1 MYFSNRVCISPVKA
15 TRLFGFE
22 AVRLLLQALLGF
34 LYLQVPLWRHTP
46 LCSPWALFYLDL
58 LCPPADTTAA
68 SGTRLANMLNPLT
81 SKVKSYSFSSWSGKV
96 KSRSPVVSLRKS
108 KHTVNRR
115 SHYWS
120 WLRYRTELLVQGV
133 QGLLL
138 IQDLR
143 SFPQYPATTG
153 VTLKARILL
162 CYRLSRVCHQG
173 WFGS

>member
-1 MYFSNRVCISPVKA
+1 MTLTGSP
-15 TRLFGFE
+15 G
-22 AVRLLLQALLGF
+22 
-34 LYLQVPLWRHTP
+34 VPLSPGSPLAPHSPLLPLGPLLPGSPLSPCRNHSCLRHT
-46 LCSPWALFYLDL
+46 S
-58 LCPPADTTAA
+58 
-68 SGTRLANMLNPLT
+68 ANMLNLLK

-115 SHYWS
+115 SQYWS

-133 QGLLL
+133 RDLPL

-143 SFPQYPATTG
+143 RSPQYPATTG

-162 CYRLSRVCHQG
+162 C
-173 WFGS
+173 